1 MRKMKTILIKISI
14 FLLGEYSVSPDGV
27 VSRLARAGETHVDQD
42 TDWEDADQAGDHQVA
57 TDRLPAVLRMRVKM
71 IK

>member
-1 MRKMKTILIKISI
+1 MDQILA
-14 FLLGEYSVSPDGV
+14 SPDEEIRCLAGV
-27 VSRLARAGETHVDQD
+27 GETHVNQD

>member
-1 MRKMKTILIKISI
+1 MEEYGPILA
-14 FLLGEYSVSPDGV
+14 SPDEEIRCLPGV
-27 VSRLARAGETHVDQD
+27 RETHVDQD

-57 TDRLPAVLRMRVKM
+57 TDRLPAVLSMRVKM